1 MNSKDKG
8 NLGQALTLAEF
19 IKYNIP
25 VAIPFGDNNRYDLIA
40 DFNGK
45 LNRIQIK
52 YCNQQTENNSI
63 ICPCSSSTNH
73 TTNKHY
79 TTYENDVDYICFY
92 LPRWNKTMII
102 PIDVIGNR
110 KEIYVRLDPPK
121 NNQKSKITLVD
132 DYSFDKIL
140 CVETLHD
147 EPTSD

>member
-8 NLGQALTLAEF
+8 NLGQALALAEF

-79 TTYENDVDYICFY
+79 TTYVNDVDYFVFY
-92 LPRWNKTMII
+92 I
-102 PIDVIGNR
+102 VA
-110 KEIYVRLDPPK
+110 
-121 NNQKSKITLVD
+121 
-132 DYSFDKIL
+132 
-140 CVETLHD
+140 
-147 EPTSD
+147 

>member
-8 NLGQALTLAEF
+8 NLGQALALAEF

-79 TTYENDVDYICFY
+79 TTYVNDVDYFVFY
-92 LPRWNKTMII
+92 IVAWNKLLLV
-102 PIDVIGNR
+102 PIEKIGNR
-110 KEIYVRLDPPK
+110 KTITFRLTENGLKTVPNANYAEDYFFE
-121 NNQKSKITLVD
+121 NTLGPLV
-132 DYSFDKIL
+132 
-140 CVETLHD
+140 
-147 EPTSD
+147 

>member
-79 TTYENDVDYICFY
+79 TTYVNDIDKKFATILT
-92 LPRWNKTMII
+92 LPIEFFIVTSYKTKRETDII
-102 PIDVIGNR
+102 SYADTDNRIVIY
-110 KEIYVRLDPPK
+110 E
-121 NNQKSKITLVD
+121 
-132 DYSFDKIL
+132 
-140 CVETLHD
+140 E
-147 EPTSD
+147 EA